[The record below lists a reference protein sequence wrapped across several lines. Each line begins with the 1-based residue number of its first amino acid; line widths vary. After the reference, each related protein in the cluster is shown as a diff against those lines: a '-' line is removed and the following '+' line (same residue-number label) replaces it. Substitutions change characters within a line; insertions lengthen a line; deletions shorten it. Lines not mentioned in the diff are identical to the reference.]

1 MKKRIIIGIL
11 IAALVA
17 GGSAGG
23 ATYYKKSHQKTVSVV
38 SVDNLAGQYYMDDTN
53 LDGNIVTSAIQNIT
67 VDKDM
72 IIQEVYVSKGDE
84 VKKDDKL
91 ISFDMTLV
99 QMELNIAKL
108 KQQQQE
114 QELNKATNR
123 LNSLKNGGAIEE
135 SDADTS
141 DTSSDSDTDTDSGM
155 DGSDSSDDGDE
166 IASVSGNVNGVYLAA
181 VMNPILAAAVNTG
194 DISEAAVYQEE
205 DSVESDVAK
214 DDDAD
219 TQTGD
224 PSSTAEGDGADANAG
239 GDSGDGN
246 NTGDNTGGNSNTGG
260 NNGNTGGNSGSGSG
274 DSSGDNN
281 NGDQIDIID
290 GDDSG
295 NSGDNAD
302 DDFSDSSDEQID
314 ILDTDEDVNQDTSGL
329 TDGNPMFYQVLDG
342 DSKPLSGKGT
352 KKHPYVFLCSSAK
365 GYVVVQGSF
374 LNKMAAFDAN
384 GNKEDGKKGYWY
396 QLEFHQNDTVED
408 LADRKKSCTGYYLVD
423 GSLLEKM
430 VPDYSEV
437 EFTLADAS
445 HYDHDSDDDNGDDDG
460 DYDGDQGDGGNA
472 SISRE
477 DAIKIQ
483 QNKVESL
490 KLDIRE
496 SKLNIEKLEK
506 KVKKEVIYSKLD
518 GTVAKVGDPATIAS
532 DGSDFMTIK
541 SKEGFYVKGTV
552 SELMLDQ
559 IKEGTIL
566 NCSGQSGDFEAEV
579 VDVSEY
585 PVSGDNYSGNGNPNV
600 SYYSYTATI
609 PDKSVKVSD
618 DDYWLTITLQ
628 SDTQSKGIVLDR
640 AFVRSENGN
649 SYVYK
654 DDNGVLK
661 KQKLIVG
668 GNVNGG
674 YSVLVTGGIT
684 RDDKIAF
691 PYGDTVKEG
700 AKTQEVSVDELY
712 GY

>member
-23 ATYYKKSHQKTVSVV
+23 AVYYKNSHQKTVSVV

-72 IIQEVYVSKGDE
+72 IIQEVYVSKGDS

-114 QELNKATNR
+114 QDLNKAINR

-141 DTSSDSDTDTDSGM
+141 DSSSDSDTDNSIDGNDST
-155 DGSDSSDDGDE
+155 DDGDE
-166 IASVSGNVNGVYLAA
+166 TASVSGNVSGAYLAA

-194 DISEAAVYQEE
+194 NDSETATYQNEESEVRDHTQESETTAGDVYSS
-205 DSVESDVAK
+205 DSANT
-214 DDDAD
+214 DAG
-219 TQTGD
+219 T
-224 PSSTAEGDGADANAG
+224 
-239 GDSGDGN
+239 
-246 NTGDNTGGNSNTGG
+246 GNSSAVENT
-260 NNGNTGGNSGSGSG
+260 GNTGENSGESSNDGNGSSA
-274 DSSGDNN
+274 DSDGSETG
-281 NGDQIDIID
+281 GDQIDITD
-290 GDDSG
+290 GDSGDSD
-295 NSGDNAD
+295 NSGDNTD
-302 DDFSDSSDEQID
+302 DVFSDDSNDQIE
-314 ILDTDEDVNQDTSGL
+314 IVDTDEDTKDVKEL
-329 TDGNPMFYQVLDG
+329 TDGNPTFYQVLDS
-342 DSKPLSGKGT
+342 DSRPLTGKGT
-352 KKHPYVFLCSSAK
+352 KKNPYVFLCSSAK
-365 GYVVVQGSF
+365 GYVIVRGSF
-374 LNKMAAFDAN
+374 LNKMAAFDGN

-396 QLEFHQNDTVED
+396 QLEFHQDDTVED
-408 LADRKKSCTGYYLVD
+408 LADRKKSCTGYYLID
-423 GSLLEKM
+423 GSQLKKM

-445 HYDHDSDDDNGDDDG
+445 HYDDNSDDGGDDDYGG
-460 DYDGDQGDGGNA
+460 DDSGDGNS

-483 QNKVESL
+483 QNKIDSL

-496 SKLNIEKLEK
+496 SKINIEKLEK

-518 GTVAKVGDPATIAS
+518 GTVAKVGDPATAAS
-532 DGSDFMTIK
+532 DGSTFMTIK

-600 SYYSYTATI
+600 SYYSYTAII
-609 PDKSVKVSD
+609 PDKTVKVSD
-618 DDYWLTITLQ
+618 DDYWLTITLKN
-628 SDTQSKGIVLDR
+628 DAQSKGIVLDR
-640 AFVRSENGN
+640 AFVRSENGS

-661 KQKLIVG
+661 KQKLSVG

-691 PYGDTVKEG
+691 PYGDAVKEG

>member
-53 LDGNIVTSAIQNIT
+53 FDGNIVTSAIQNIT

-219 TQTGD
+219 THTGD
-224 PSSTAEGDGADANAG
+224 PGSTAEGDGADANAG

-246 NTGDNTGGNSNTGG
+246 NTGGNTGGNSNTGG

-423 GSLLEKM
+423 GSLLETM

-445 HYDHDSDDDNGDDDG
+445 HYDHDSDDDNGGDDG
-460 DYDGDQGDGGNA
+460 DYDGDQGDSGNA

-518 GTVAKVGDPATIAS
+518 GTVAKVGDPATTAS

>member
-219 TQTGD
+219 IQTGD
-224 PSSTAEGDGADANAG
+224 PGSTAEGDGADANAG

-445 HYDHDSDDDNGDDDG
+445 HYDHDSDDDAGDDG
-460 DYDGDQGDGGNA
+460 GDQGDSGNA

-496 SKLNIEKLEK
+496 SKLNIKKLEK

-518 GTVAKVGDPATIAS
+518 GTVAKVGDPATTAS

-566 NCSGQSGDFEAEV
+566 NCSGQSGDFEAEG

-585 PVSGDNYSGNGNPNV
+585 PVYGDTYYGNGNPNV

>member
-219 TQTGD
+219 THTGD
-224 PSSTAEGDGADANAG
+224 PGSTAEGDGDDANAG

-246 NTGDNTGGNSNTGG
+246 NTGGNTGGNSNTGG

-423 GSLLEKM
+423 GSLLETM

-445 HYDHDSDDDNGDDDG
+445 HYDHDSDDDNGGDDG
-460 DYDGDQGDGGNA
+460 DYDGDQGDSGNA

-518 GTVAKVGDPATIAS
+518 GTVAKVGDPATTAS

>member
-224 PSSTAEGDGADANAG
+224 PGSTAEGDGADANAG

-423 GSLLEKM
+423 GSLLETM

-445 HYDHDSDDDNGDDDG
+445 HYDHDSDDDAGDDG
-460 DYDGDQGDGGNA
+460 GDQGDSGNA

-518 GTVAKVGDPATIAS
+518 GTVAKVGDPATTAS

>member
-123 LNSLKNGGAIEE
+123 LNSLKNGGAIQE

-166 IASVSGNVNGVYLAA
+166 TASVSGNVNGVYLAA

-224 PSSTAEGDGADANAG
+224 LGSTAEGDGADTNAG

-246 NTGDNTGGNSNTGG
+246 NIGDNTGGNSNTGG
-260 NNGNTGGNSGSGSG
+260 NNGNTGGNSASGSG

-281 NGDQIDIID
+281 NSDQIDIID

-445 HYDHDSDDDNGDDDG
+445 HYDHDSDDDDGDDG
-460 DYDGDQGDGGNA
+460 GDQGDSGNA

-496 SKLNIEKLEK
+496 SKLNIKKLEK

-518 GTVAKVGDPATIAS
+518 GTVAKVGDPATTAS

-566 NCSGQSGDFEAEV
+566 NCSGQSGDFKAEV

-618 DDYWLTITLQ
+618 DDSWLTITLQ
-628 SDTQSKGIVLDR
+628 SDMQSKGIVLDR

>member
-141 DTSSDSDTDTDSGM
+141 DTSSDPDTDTDSGM

-224 PSSTAEGDGADANAG
+224 PGSTAEGDGADTNAG

-246 NTGDNTGGNSNTGG
+246 NIGDNTGGNSNTGG
-260 NNGNTGGNSGSGSG
+260 NNGNTGGNSASGSG

-445 HYDHDSDDDNGDDDG
+445 HYDHDSDDDDGDDG
-460 DYDGDQGDGGNA
+460 GDQGDGGNA

-518 GTVAKVGDPATIAS
+518 GTVAKVGDPATTAS

>member
-219 TQTGD
+219 IQTGD
-224 PSSTAEGDGADANAG
+224 PGSTAEGDGADANAG
-239 GDSGDGN
+239 GDSDDGN

-302 DDFSDSSDEQID
+302 DEFSDSSDEQID

-445 HYDHDSDDDNGDDDG
+445 HYDHDSDDDAGDDG
-460 DYDGDQGDGGNA
+460 GDQGDSGNA

-496 SKLNIEKLEK
+496 SKLNIKKLEK

-518 GTVAKVGDPATIAS
+518 GTVAKVGDPATTAS